1 MPFSFRDQTALP
13 GVVLIEPQRLGD
25 SRGSFMETFKRS
37 EFTSAGLTDDF
48 VQENQSVSTRGTLRG
63 LHLQRAPRA
72 QGKLV
77 RVLAGEIFDVAV
89 DVRPDSPTR
98 GKWVSAVLSGENA
111 RMLWIPEWCAHGFL
125 VLSETAEVLYKT
137 TAEYSP
143 QDEAGYMWNDPAFGI
158 AWPGEPGTLSKR
170 DREWAAF

>member
-1 MPFSFRDQTALP
+1 MPFSFRHQSALP

-37 EFTSAGLTDDF
+37 EFAAARLPVDF

-63 LHLQRAPRA
+63 LHFQRAPKA

-77 RVLAGEIFDVAV
+77 RVLSGEIFDVAV
-89 DVRPDSPTR
+89 DIRPGSPTR
-98 GKWVSAVLSGENA
+98 GHWVSEVLSGEN
-111 RMLWIPEWCAHGFL
+111 RHMLWIPEWCAHGLL

-137 TAEYSP
+137 TEEYSP
-143 QDEAGYMWNDPAFGI
+143 QDEGGFMWNDPAF
-158 AWPGEPGTLSKR
+158 ALPWPAEPLALSKR
-170 DREWAAF
+170 DREWAPF